1 MKKKFEVIDSLL
13 GEAEENQSETQTP
26 TAGERP
32 TGEFGKAINDK
43 SEVVYPEQKRAKGRP
58 KGEEYEARSFRVK
71 KEHFAKMRIIAA
83 QEGIMLKDILDYAL
97 ESVIA
102 GYESKHGEIDTSQVK
117 EQKTDIKELF

>member
-1 MKKKFEVIDSLL
+1 MSKKKFEVIDSIL
-13 GEAEENQSETQTP
+13 GETEESQNEEQKTA
-26 TAGERP
+26 TAGAAAPAQHR
-32 TGEFGKAINDK
+32 G
-43 SEVVYPEQKRAKGRP
+43 KGRP

-97 ESVIA
+97 KSVIA

>member
-58 KGEEYEARSFRVK
+58 RPHQMCHRAVFRGRGGQRCS
-71 KEHFAKMRIIAA
+71 HPSSHL
-83 QEGIMLKDILDYAL
+83 GAL
-97 ESVIA
+97 
-102 GYESKHGEIDTSQVK
+102 
-117 EQKTDIKELF
+117 